1 MKLTYMT
8 LSGCGDAGKTTI
20 ARHCI
25 APERGGR
32 ILTFESRAARGDESD
47 LLDREGLVAHLFAD
61 AADGA
66 VIDVGVGDA
75 LDALD
80 ALQLIGRQD
89 TGLSERLR
97 IVVPLLGDRKSAQ
110 GLAWL
115 LGKLPPKLRSAI
127 RAVWNRIPAGGE
139 DALRASDPC
148 RAVRGLE
155 KQHRFR
161 LLTIPLFES
170 ALLNPAHPL
179 LAARGSLEAI
189 ASIPDSEIRGAP
201 LSEMPILIA
210 ARDQAQLA
218 RSNCQQALVAIDE

>member
-32 ILTFESRAARGDESD
+32 ILTFESRSASGDESD

-75 LDALD
+75 LDALA

-89 TGLSERLR
+89 AGLPERLR
-97 IVVPLLGDRKSAQ
+97 IVVPLLADRKSVQ

-115 LGKLPPKLRSAI
+115 LVQLPPKLRSAI

-139 DALRASDPC
+139 DALRVSDSC
-148 RAVRGLE
+148 RAARGLE

-161 LLTIPLFES
+161 LLTVPLFEW

-179 LAARGSLEAI
+179 LAERGSLEAI
-189 ASIPDSEIRGAP
+189 ASMPDAEIRSAP
-201 LSEMPILIA
+201 LAEMPTLLA
-210 ARDQAQLA
+210 ARDLAQAA
-218 RSNCQQALVAIDE
+218 RANCQQILVAIDE

>member
-25 APERGGR
+25 APQRGGR
-32 ILTFESRAARGDESD
+32 ILTFESRSARGDESD

-61 AADGA
+61 AAGGA

-80 ALQLIGRQD
+80 ALQLIARQD
-89 TGLSERLR
+89 AGLSERLR
-97 IVVPLLGDRKSAQ
+97 IVVPLLADKKSVQ

-115 LGKLPPKLRSAI
+115 LGQLPPKLRASV
-127 RAVWNRIPAGGE
+127 RAAWNRIPSGGE

-148 RAVRGLE
+148 RAARGLE

-161 LLTIPLFES
+161 LLSIPLFES

-179 LAARGSLEAI
+179 LAARGNLEVI
-189 ASIPDSEIRGAP
+189 ASMRDDEIRSAP
-201 LSEMPILIA
+201 LPEMPALLA
-210 ARDQAQLA
+210 ARDQAQSA
-218 RSNCQQALVAIDE
+218 RANCQQVLVAIDE

>member
-1 MKLTYMT
+1 MKLTYLT

-32 ILTFESRAARGDESD
+32 ILTFESRSARGDESD

-61 AADGA
+61 AEDGA

-89 TGLSERLR
+89 AGLSERLR
-97 IVVPLLGDRKSAQ
+97 IVVPLLADRKSVQ

-115 LGKLPPKLRSAI
+115 MGQLPSKLRPAV
-127 RAVWNRIPAGGE
+127 RTVWNRIPDTSD
-139 DALRASDPC
+139 DALRASDPY
-148 RAVRGLE
+148 RAARGLE
-155 KQHRFR
+155 RQHKFR
-161 LLTIPLFES
+161 LCGPVLHESPL
-170 ALLNPAHPL
+170 LDPAHPL
-179 LAARGSLEAI
+179 LAARGDLEAI
-189 ASIPDSEIRGAP
+189 ASMRDDEIRAAP
-201 LSEMPILIA
+201 LTEMPALIA

-218 RSNCQQALVAIDE
+218 RANCQQVLVAIDE